1 MKYSHASLLIF
12 SVYLFLW
19 FILLIIVSVNK
30 KDDKPKYKTKKE
42 YAFVESNDWAS
53 DSTMNDNKKEFLE
66 HLNK

>member
-30 KDDKPKYKTKKE
+30 KDDKPKYKHKKE
-42 YAFVESNDWAS
+42 YAFVEPTDWAS
-53 DSTMNDNKKEFLE
+53 DSTMNDTKKEFLE
-66 HLNK
+66 YLNK

>member
-42 YAFVESNDWAS
+42 YAFVEPNDWAS

-66 HLNK
+66 YLNK

>member
-12 SVYLFLW
+12 IVYLFLW

-42 YAFVESNDWAS
+42 YAFVEPTDWAS
-53 DSTMNDNKKEFLE
+53 DLTMNDTKKEFLE
-66 HLNK
+66 YLNK